1 MTNRGQWNPLTELL
15 SVQKRMNEL
24 FESAMAR
31 TNFETREGFDAWTP
45 VCDVYEAEGALV
57 LDLELPG
64 MVQNEI
70 DLRLDGDELVVE
82 GERKMEREQSGEQ
95 YHRVE
100 RSYGRFARRFRIPS
114 TVDRDS
120 VRASYRDGLLRVD
133 LPQKGE
139 GPSDSIQLSIR

>member
-1 MTNRGQWNPLTELL
+1 MTNRGQWDPLTELL

-31 TNFETREGFDAWTP
+31 TNFDTRGGFDAWTP
-45 VCDVYEAEGALV
+45 VCDVYEAAGGLV

-64 MVQNEI
+64 MDQSEI

-82 GERKMEREQSGEQ
+82 GERKMERDQSGEH
-95 YHRVE
+95 HRVE

-120 VRASYRDGLLRVD
+120 VRATYSNGLLRVD

-139 GPSDSIQLSIR
+139 APLESIQLPIR

>member
-1 MTNRGQWNPLTELL
+1 MTNRGQWDPLTELL

-31 TNFETREGFDAWTP
+31 TNFDTSEGFDAWTP
-45 VCDVYEAEGALV
+45 VCDVYEAEGGLV

-64 MVQNEI
+64 MVQSEI

-82 GERKMEREQSGEQ
+82 GERKMERDQAGEH
-95 YHRVE
+95 HRVE
-100 RSYGRFARRFRIPS
+100 CSYGRFSRRFRLPS

-120 VRASYRDGLLRVD
+120 VRATYNNGLLRVD
-133 LPQKGE
+133 LPQKGDGAVE
-139 GPSDSIQLSIR
+139 SIQLSIR